1 MSDTIHTS
9 MVFTYICGD
18 LQWSAFGSG
27 RNAAVV
33 GYNSAGDRYFNHRL
47 SGYTS
52 IGDSLSCA
60 VRLGKRRKRQSV
72 RGSSV
77 SIDVQ
82 TIIAECSNM
91 LVFDTR
97 QYTHTDVN
105 NYVSMLEP
113 CPCDQSQAD
122 LDTARFRPQAESE
135 NCFVSMK
142 PLSTRADV
150 LTSMRSMIVQQ
161 CCYDDK

>member
-60 VRLGKRRKRQSV
+60 VRLGKRRKRQSGV
-72 RGSSV
+72 RSTSM
-77 SIDVQ
+77 DVQ
-82 TIIAECSNM
+82 NTIAECSSM
-91 LVFDTR
+91 QEFDKSI
-97 QYTHTDVN
+97 YISFDIS

-113 CPCDQSQAD
+113 CPCEKSQAD
-122 LDTARFRPQAESE
+122 LDTARFRPQNDNI
-135 NCFVSMK
+135 NCYVSMK
-142 PLSTRADV
+142 PLFTPPHVLKSTSD
-150 LTSMRSMIVQQ
+150 SIVQQ
-161 CCYDDK
+161 CCYNDK